1 MIRRVGG
8 WLLDG
13 AAALVLLYLF
23 LPIAVIVL
31 YSFNRPAGRFNF
43 VWKAFSLD
51 AWRHPFAY
59 EALTDS
65 MLLSLRVAAV
75 ATAVATVLG
84 TLIALALTRYRF
96 RGRGAVAL
104 LLVLPLTTPEV
115 VLGSSLLSLFLYL
128 DAPTGFTTIV
138 IAHIM
143 FSVSYVALTVRA
155 RLRGFDW
162 TLEEAAMDL
171 GATPARVFLRI
182 TLPLIAPGIAAA
194 AMLAFALSMDDFII
208 TLFNAGSRVT
218 YPLYV
223 YGARRAAFPPQINV
237 LATAILLVS
246 LLVLAAT
253 VLWQQ
258 RSLRRLGLA
267 GARDRHP
274 ERSEGPGRG
283 ISNSGGPGPSLRSG

>member
-1 MIRRVGG
+1 MRRLGR
-8 WLLDG
+8 WLMDG
-13 AAALVLLYLF
+13 VAWMVLAYLF
-23 LPIAVIVL
+23 LPIFVIIL

-51 AWRHPFAY
+51 AWRNPFAY
-59 EALTDS
+59 EALYES
-65 MLLSLRVAAV
+65 MKLSLRVAALS
-75 ATAVATVLG
+75 TAVAAVFG

-96 RGRGAVAL
+96 RGSSAVSL

-115 VLGSSLLSLFLYL
+115 VLGSSLLSLFLDL
-128 DAPTGFTTIV
+128 NTRTGFNTIV

-155 RLRGFDW
+155 RIRGFDW

-171 GATPARVFLRI
+171 GATPLRVFFKV
-182 TLPLIAPGIAAA
+182 TLPIIAPGIVAA
-194 AMLAFALSMDDFII
+194 AMLAFALSLDDFII
-208 TLFNAGSRVT
+208 TLFNAGNRVT

-237 LATAILLVS
+237 LATAILLFS
-246 LLVLAAT
+246 LLMLGAT

-258 RSLRRLGLA
+258 RTLRQRGMGVTPLA
-267 GARDRHP
+267 
-274 ERSEGPGRG
+274 
-283 ISNSGGPGPSLRSG
+283 